1 MYRQGTL
8 YINGRVTVMSKH
20 YRRVTDAFGPSRQ
33 ESIMTRSLLPFILG
47 TVIAAQAA
55 LADDLLPAPP
65 SPSQPPAQL
74 PGQSPPAQSPPTQPP
89 SKEAVEAARA
99 ACGADIQKLCPGV
112 QPGGGRILACLKQHK
127 DEVSDACKQAV
138 QKVTKGS
145 N

>member
-1 MYRQGTL
+1 
-8 YINGRVTVMSKH
+8 
-20 YRRVTDAFGPSRQ
+20 
-33 ESIMTRSLLPFILG
+33 MTRSLWPFIFC

-65 SPSQPPAQL
+65 SPSQPPAQM
-74 PGQSPPAQSPPTQPP
+74 PTQPAPAQPP

-99 ACGADIQKLCPGV
+99 ACEADVQKLCAGV

-127 DEVSDACKQAV
+127 DQVSDGCKQAV
-138 QKVTKGS
+138 QKATKGS

>member
-1 MYRQGTL
+1 
-8 YINGRVTVMSKH
+8 
-20 YRRVTDAFGPSRQ
+20 
-33 ESIMTRSLLPFILG
+33 MTRSLLPLILC

-65 SPSQPPAQL
+65 SPSQPPAQM
-74 PGQSPPAQSPPTQPP
+74 PTQPPPVQSPAPP

-99 ACGADIQKLCPGV
+99 ACETDIQKLCTGV

-127 DEVSDACKQAV
+127 DQVSDGCRQAV
-138 QKVTKGS
+138 QKATRGS